1 MVSVLS
7 RGVSRNVAV
16 TRAAC
21 TSHRSVAKAADT
33 GVVTACSAAARL
45 RRAGCYSSSVRL
57 TSQRPSGLAANM
69 SSKGR
74 SLHASSTCG
83 SCSAARDAAA
93 GVATPCS
100 PAARLRRTGRQVVF
114 IPLTSQRPNGPA
126 VSVYSEELQLHA
138 SHVSG
143 SRSAAREPASRHL
156 SLSQRGFQAIA
167 SVDQPAAQRC
177 SGQRSAR
184 IPHCV
189 FPAEVGVPPK
199 RRRRRCEHS
208 TWLRFEAIPS
218 V

>member
-45 RRAGCYSSSVRL
+45 RRAGCSSSSVRL

-83 SCSAARDAAA
+83 SRSAARDAAA

-100 PAARLRRTGRQVVF
+100 PAARLRRAGR
-114 IPLTSQRPNGPA
+114 S
-126 VSVYSEELQLHA
+126 SSCYS
-138 SHVSG
+138 S
-143 SRSAAREPASRHL
+143 
-156 SLSQRGFQAIA
+156 
-167 SVDQPAAQRC
+167 DQPAAQRS
-177 SGQRSAR
+177 SGQCVQRGASTPCVSRLRQPICRERAGVATPFSVAAR
-184 IPHCV
+184 
-189 FPAEVGVPPK
+189 FPSNCI
-199 RRRRRCEHS
+199 R
-208 TWLRFEAIPS
+208 
-218 V
+218 